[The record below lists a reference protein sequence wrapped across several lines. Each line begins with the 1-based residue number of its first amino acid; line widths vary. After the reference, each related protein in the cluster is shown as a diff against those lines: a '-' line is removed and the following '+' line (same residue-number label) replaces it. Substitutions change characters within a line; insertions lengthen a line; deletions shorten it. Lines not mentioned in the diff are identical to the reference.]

1 MRTRRLSVAL
11 LFLGAGLGLV
21 LGPAVGSAPAGA
33 RSGSTDEPLQVL
45 TFNIHA
51 CHGADDVLDLQR
63 VERVI
68 RSSGADV
75 VGLQEVDRHY
85 SARSDWVDQGAE
97 LAQRLDMHL
106 AFGATIDEEPPAP
119 RRPRVQFGN
128 AILSRYPITSTS
140 NTLLHLTPGQ
150 EQRGLLEAVLDV
162 RGIDVEVF
170 NTHLADGSA
179 TDRVQQ
185 ATQIQQMIGTPE
197 RPTIL
202 VGDMNAA
209 PGAPEITILQ
219 GFLTDTWAVAGE
231 GPGYTFESTNPAA
244 RVDYVFTSDAVPP
257 VQGRVV
263 STDPVASDHLPV
275 AVHVPITSQDSDAL
289 GAERSAHGQKAVGS
303 ANDEPIPSWGRGVV
317 RREPAAGRP
326 T

>member
-11 LFLGAGLGLV
+11 VFLGAGLGVV
-21 LGPAVGSAPAGA
+21 LGGAPAEA
-33 RSGSTDEPLQVL
+33 RSDGTAEPLQVL

-51 CHGADDVLDLQR
+51 CHGADGALDLER

-119 RRPRVQFGN
+119 GRPRVQYGN
-128 AILSRYPITSTS
+128 AILSRYPITSSS
-140 NTLLHLTPGQ
+140 NTLLHFAPGQ
-150 EQRGLLEAVLDV
+150 EQRGLLEAVVDV
-162 RGIDVEVF
+162 PGVDLEVF

-179 TDRVQQ
+179 TDRVHQ
-185 ATQIQQMIGTPE
+185 ATQIQQVIGIPE

-202 VGDMNAA
+202 VGDMNAP
-209 PGAPEITILQ
+209 PGAPEITTLE
-219 GFLTDTWAVAGE
+219 GFLTDTWIAVGE
-231 GPGYTFESTNPAA
+231 GPGYTFESKKPAA
-244 RVDYVFTSDAVPP
+244 RVDYVFTSHAVRPE
-257 VQGRVV
+257 QGQVV
-263 STDPVASDHLPV
+263 ITDPGASDHLPV
-275 AVHVPITSQDSDAL
+275 AVQLPITSQHAGGL
-289 GAERSAHGQKAVGS
+289 GPERYADGEKAVGS
-303 ANDEPIPSWGRGVV
+303 ANDEPVPSLGRGVV
-317 RREPAAGRP
+317 RREPAGRP
-326 T
+326 A

>member
-11 LFLGAGLGLV
+11 VLLGAGLHL
-21 LGPAVGSAPAGA
+21 LLGSAPAEA
-33 RSGSTDEPLQVL
+33 RSDSAAEPLQVL

-51 CHGADDVLDLQR
+51 GRGADNVLDL
-63 VERVI
+63 ERVARLI

-85 SARSDWVDQGAE
+85 SARSNWVDQGAE
-97 LAQRLDMHL
+97 LARRLDMHL

-119 RRPRVQFGN
+119 GRPRVQFGN
-128 AILSRYPITSTS
+128 AILSRYPITSS
-140 NTLLHLTPGQ
+140 SLTLLPVTPGQ
-150 EQRGLLEAVLDV
+150 EPRGLLKAVVDV
-162 RGIDVEVF
+162 PGVDLEVF
-170 NTHLADGSA
+170 NTHLGDVSA

-185 ATQIQQMIGTPE
+185 ATRIQQEIGTPE

-303 ANDEPIPSWGRGVV
+303 ANDEPVPSWGRGVV